1 MPAEG
6 LGVGVEAEENG
17 LVDQGVLLLCPG
29 ALLELLAG
37 GTNNGLDLVA
47 VDQTGNV
54 GVGDLGSGEA
64 IVKVSIMQ
72 SIEIFCTHR

>member
-47 VDQTGNV
+47 VDQTSNV
-54 GVGDLGSGEA
+54 GVGDLGGGEA
-64 IVKVSIMQ
+64 IVKISIMQ
-72 SIEIFCTHR
+72 SFENFCTHR